1 MTDLPDKNF
10 LTPAEVAKYFRV
22 TRKTVYE
29 WIKME
34 DLTAFKIR
42 RTIRITRESILKHKK
57 V

>member
-10 LTPAEVAKYFRV
+10 LSPAEVAKYFRV